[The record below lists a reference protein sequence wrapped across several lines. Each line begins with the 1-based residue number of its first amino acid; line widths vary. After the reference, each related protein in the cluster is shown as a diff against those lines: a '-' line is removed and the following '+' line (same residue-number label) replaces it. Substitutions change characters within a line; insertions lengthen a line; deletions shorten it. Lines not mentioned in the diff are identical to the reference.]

1 MRRYKKYVILALIIL
16 LALFIIIGIIINN
29 KNARTKEEN
38 GKFTIVTS
46 FYPVY
51 ILTAN
56 ITQGANNISLVNMA
70 ETNVGCL
77 HDYTLTTNDMKKIEE
92 ADLFIENGL
101 GLEKFMDKVLETN
114 PNIQIVDSSQN
125 IINLI
130 EENGETNP
138 HIWTSVTNYIEQVKN
153 VSNQLI
159 EKNPENAEIYK
170 ANTEE
175 YINKLSELK
184 LQYETALQPLSGK
197 SIVSLNEAFAYL
209 AKDLQLNVVS
219 INTDHEKTTLSAEQL
234 KNIIDTVKTKN
245 IQTIIVDVNDNT
257 QNAETIANETGAT
270 IYKLDSALT
279 GSLSKDAYLNIMQG
293 NLETLKAIK

>member
-1 MRRYKKYVILALIIL
+1 MRRYKKYIILAIIIL
-16 LALFIIIGIIINN
+16 LVLFIIIGIVLGSKKGSN
-29 KNARTKEEN
+29 KEDD

-46 FYPVY
+46 FYPIY

-114 PNIQIVDSSQN
+114 PNIQIVDSSEN

-138 HIWTSVTNYIEQVKN
+138 HIWTSLTNYIEQVKN

-159 EKNPENAEIYK
+159 EKNPENADIYK
-170 ANTEE
+170 SNTEE
-175 YINKLSELK
+175 YVNELSELK
-184 LQYETALQPLSGK
+184 LQYETTLQSLSGK

-209 AKDLQLNVVS
+209 ARDLQLDVVS
-219 INTDHEKTTLSAEQL
+219 IHTDHEKTTLSAEQL
-234 KNIIDTVKTKN
+234 KNIIDTVKVKN
-245 IQTIIVDVNDNT
+245 IQTIIIDVNDNT

-270 IYKLDSALT
+270 IYRLDSGLT
-279 GSLSKDAYLNIMQG
+279 GSLSKDAYLNVMKG